1 MKLFHKILI
10 LYILLVTI
18 SSICVAVE
26 SEEVETVK
34 DVKYPQEHWYNLTMM
49 GMKIG
54 YVHQFIDKTV
64 YQGEDMIRTKT
75 DMVMQFKGAGNDLR
89 VENNRI
95 EYSDAKFMPRYFVMT
110 SNESGEKR
118 VEGKIIDGV
127 AYITT
132 TINDEETKTEIAI
145 PPNTISDSVAV
156 DNLLS
161 KNLLKSGA
169 RLAYQTFNLDL
180 QKIVDSELNV
190 IEEAELTYQSQE
202 KQVFVLE
209 NKVDIMGG
217 ITIRLWI
224 DKDGITYKFITEIT
238 GLSIDATKTDSKI
251 ALGEIEELDIVL
263 RTRIIPSGKKPRRG
277 ANHFMAKVQHS
288 EGSLTNIIMT
298 NDHQVLNLD
307 SEMKGTLQIEKSEI
321 DEENCPKLPIQSP
334 ELKEYL
340 SSTVFVEADHP
351 DIHAQALKILDGET
365 NSWRA
370 AKKLSRWV
378 YKSIDEKGL
387 SGGYSSSLTTLNTL
401 SGDCTE
407 HTVLLIALAR
417 SVGIPAR
424 ICAGLVFAKDAF
436 YYHFWPEVYVGE
448 WVQMDP
454 TFGQFVADANHIL
467 LQGGMLESGTMVEYT
482 EGVFRTM
489 NQLEIDIVE

>member
-1 MKLFHKILI
+1 MKLSFQFTFILI
-10 LYILLVTI
+10 MLLTI
-18 SSICVAVE
+18 SSICIAVE
-26 SEEVETVK
+26 NEKVDTDK
-34 DVKYPQEHWYNLTMM
+34 DTKYPQEHWYNLTMM

-54 YVHQFIDKTV
+54 YVHQFIDETV
-64 YQGEDMIRTKT
+64 YQGEEMLRTKT
-75 DMVMQFKGAGNDLR
+75 DMVMQFKGAGNEMR
-89 VENNRI
+89 IENNRI

-118 VEGKIIDGV
+118 VEGKIIAGV

-132 TINDEETKTEIAI
+132 TLNGEETKTEVDI
-145 PPNTISDSVAV
+145 PAGTISDSAAV

-161 KNLLKSGA
+161 QNLLKTGEKTT
-169 RLAYQTFNLDL
+169 YQTFNLDL
-180 QKIVDSELNV
+180 QDIVNCELSV
-190 IEEAELTYQSQE
+190 TEETELTYQSEE
-202 KQVFVLE
+202 KQVYVLE
-209 NKVDIMGG
+209 NRVDMMGG
-217 ITIRLWI
+217 ITIRLWV
-224 DKDGITYKFITEIT
+224 DQEGITYKFITDMP
-238 GLSIDATKTDSKI
+238 GLSVIATKTDSKT

-263 RTRIIPSGKKPRRG
+263 RTRIIPSGLKPRKG
-277 ANHFMAKVQHS
+277 ANQFKAKVQHS
-288 EGSLTNIIMT
+288 EGSLTDILMT
-298 NDHQVLNLD
+298 NNQQTLNLD
-307 SEMKGTLQIEKSEI
+307 TKASGTLQIEIAEI
-321 DEENCPKLPIQSP
+321 DEENCPELPIQSP
-334 ELKEYL
+334 ELVEYL
-340 SSTVFVEADHP
+340 SPTVFVEADHP

-387 SGGYSSSLTTLNTL
+387 SGGYSSSLTTLKTL

-424 ICAGLVFAKDAF
+424 ICAGLVYAKDAF
-436 YYHFWPEVYVGE
+436 YYHFWPEVYVGK

-454 TFGQFVADANHIL
+454 TFGQVIADANHIL

-489 NQLEIDIVE
+489 NQLEIEIVE

>member
-1 MKLFHKILI
+1 MILFQRIT
-10 LYILLVTI
+10 LYFIMIITI

-26 SEEVETVK
+26 SEQVETEK
-34 DVKYPQEHWYNLTMM
+34 DSQYPQEHWYNLTMM

-64 YQGEDMIRTKT
+64 YQGEEMLRSKT
-75 DMVMQFKGAGNDLR
+75 DMVMQFKGAGNEMR

-127 AYITT
+127 AHITT
-132 TINDEETKTEIAI
+132 TMNGVETETEVAI
-145 PPNTISDSVAV
+145 PPSTISDSAAV

-161 KNLLKSGA
+161 QNLLKAGEK
-169 RLAYQTFNLDL
+169 LAYQTFNLDL
-180 QKIVDSELNV
+180 QDIVNCELSV
-190 IEEAELTYQSQE
+190 TEETELTYQSEE
-202 KQVFVLE
+202 KQVYVLD
-209 NKVDIMGG
+209 NRVDMMGG
-217 ITIRLWI
+217 ITIRLWV
-224 DKDGITYKFITEIT
+224 DQKGITYKFITEMP
-238 GLSIDATKTDSKI
+238 GLSVVATKTDRKT
-251 ALGEIEELDIVL
+251 ALGEIEELDIML
-263 RTRIIPSGKKPRRG
+263 RTRIIPSGKKPRKG
-277 ANHFMAKVQHS
+277 ANQFIANIQHS
-288 EGSLTNIIMT
+288 EGHLIDIIMT
-298 NDHQVLNLD
+298 NNQQTLNLD
-307 SEMKGTLQIEKSEI
+307 SKLTGTLHIEMAEI
-321 DEENCPKLPIQSP
+321 VEEKCLELPIQSP
-334 ELKEYL
+334 QLEKYL
-340 SSTVFVEADHP
+340 SSTVFVESDHP
-351 DIHAQALKILDGET
+351 DIQAQALKVLDGET

-370 AKKLSRWV
+370 AKKLSKWV

-387 SGGYSSSLTTLNTL
+387 SGGYSSSLTTLKTL

-424 ICAGLVFAKDAF
+424 ICAGLVYAKDAF

-454 TFGQFVADANHIL
+454 TFGQVVADANHIL

>member
-1 MKLFHKILI
+1 MKLFQKITLI
-10 LYILLVTI
+10 FILFITI
-18 SSICVAVE
+18 SSISYAVE
-26 SEEVETVK
+26 NEQVETEM
-34 DVKYPQEHWYNLTMM
+34 DLKYPQEHWYNLTMM
-49 GMKIG
+49 GMKVG

-118 VEGKIIDGV
+118 VEGKIIDGI

-132 TINDEETKTEIAI
+132 TINDEDTKTEVAI
-145 PPNTISDSVAV
+145 PQNTISDSVAV

-161 KNLLKSGA
+161 KNLLKSGEK
-169 RLAYQTFNLDL
+169 LVYQTFNLDL
-180 QKIVDSELNV
+180 QKIVNSELSV
-190 IEEAELTYQSQE
+190 LEEAELTYQSE
-202 KQVFVLE
+202 DKQVFVLE

-217 ITIRLWI
+217 IIVRLWV
-224 DKDGITYKFITEIT
+224 DKDGATYKFITEIT
-238 GLSIDATKTDSKI
+238 GFSIIATKTDSKT
-251 ALGEIEELDIVL
+251 ALGEIDELDIVL
-263 RTRIIPSGKKPRRG
+263 RTRIIPSGKKPRQG
-277 ANHFMAKVQHS
+277 ARQLIAMVQHS
-288 EGSLTNIIMT
+288 KGNLSDIIMT
-298 NDHQVLNLD
+298 NNQQTLNMESD
-307 SEMKGTLQIEKSEI
+307 MSGTLQIMMAEI
-321 DEENCPKLPIQSP
+321 DEENCPELPIESP
-334 ELKEYL
+334 DLEKYL
-340 SSTVFVEADHP
+340 TSTVYVEAGHP
-351 DIHAQALKILDGET
+351 DIQAQALKILDGET

-370 AKKLSRWV
+370 AKKLCRWV

-387 SGGYSSSLTTLNTL
+387 SGDYSSSLTTLKTL

-454 TFGQFVADANHIL
+454 TFGQVIADANHIL

-482 EGVFRTM
+482 EGVFKTL
-489 NQLEIDIVE
+489 NQLEIEIVE

>member
-1 MKLFHKILI
+1 MKLFQRVTLI
-10 LYILLVTI
+10 FIMVITL

-26 SEEVETVK
+26 SEKVETEK
-34 DVKYPQEHWYNLTMM
+34 DFKYPQEHWYNLTMM

-64 YQGEDMIRTKT
+64 YHGEEMMRTKI
-75 DMVMQFKGAGNDLR
+75 DMVMQFKGVGNNLR

-95 EYSDAKFMPRYFVMT
+95 EYSDAKFMPRYFLMT

-118 VEGKIIDGV
+118 VEGKILDGI
-127 AYITT
+127 AYIKTM
-132 TINDEETKTEIAI
+132 INGEETEAEVSV
-145 PPNTISDSVAV
+145 PPNTISDSVAI

-161 KNLLKSGA
+161 KNLLKAGEK
-169 RLAYQTFNLDL
+169 LAYQTFNLDL
-180 QKIVDSELNV
+180 QKIVNCELNV
-190 IEEAELTYQSQE
+190 IEESEFTYQSE
-202 KQVFVLE
+202 KMQVFVLE
-209 NKVDIMGG
+209 NRVDMMGG

-224 DKDGITYKFITEIT
+224 DREGTTYKFITEMP
-238 GLSIDATKTDSKI
+238 GLSVVATKTDSKT

-263 RTRIIPSGKKPRRG
+263 RTRIIPSGKNPRRG
-277 ANHFMAKVQHS
+277 ANQFKANIQHS
-288 EGSLTNIIMT
+288 EGNLTDIIMT
-298 NDHQVLNLD
+298 NDHQTLNLV
-307 SEMKGTLQIEKSEI
+307 SEMSGTLQIVKDEI
-321 DEENCPKLPIQSP
+321 DEKECPDLPIQSAGL
-334 ELKEYL
+334 EQYL
-340 SSTVFVEADHP
+340 TSTVFVEADHP
-351 DIHAQALKILDGET
+351 DIQAQALRILGGET
-365 NSWRA
+365 NAWRA
-370 AKKLSRWV
+370 SKKLCRWV
-378 YKSIDEKGL
+378 YTSIDEKGL
-387 SGGYSSSLTTLNTL
+387 SGGYSSSLTTLKTL

-454 TFGQFVADANHIL
+454 TFGQVVADANHIL

>member
-1 MKLFHKILI
+1 MNLYLKITTTFIMLI
-10 LYILLVTI
+10 TI

-26 SEEVETVK
+26 SEQVETEI
-34 DVKYPQEHWYNLTMM
+34 DLKYPQEHWYNLTMM

-54 YVHQFIDKTV
+54 HVYQFIDKTV
-64 YQGEDMIRTKT
+64 YQDEEMIRTKT

-89 VENNRI
+89 VENNRV
-95 EYSDAKFMPRYFVMT
+95 EYSDSTFMPRYFVMT
-110 SNESGEKR
+110 SNEGGDKR

-132 TINDEETKTEIAI
+132 TMNGEETETEVTV
-145 PPNTISDSVAV
+145 PPNTISDSVAIN
-156 DNLLS
+156 NLLS
-161 KNLLKSGA
+161 KNLLKTGEK
-169 RLAYQTFNLDL
+169 LVYQTFNLDL
-180 QKIVDSELNV
+180 QRIVNCELSV
-190 IEEAELTYQSQE
+190 IEESGLTYQSE
-202 KQVFVLE
+202 AKKVFILE
-209 NKVDIMGG
+209 NIADMMGG
-217 ITIRLWI
+217 ITVRLWI
-224 DKDGITYKFITEIT
+224 DREGTTYKFITEMS
-238 GLSIDATKTDSKI
+238 GLSVIATKTDSKT

-277 ANHFMAKVQHS
+277 ANQFNANVQHS
-288 EGSLTNIIMT
+288 EGSLTEIIMT
-298 NDHQVLNLD
+298 NDRQTLNLD
-307 SEMKGTLQIEKSEI
+307 SEMSGTIQIDMADINEKE
-321 DEENCPKLPIQSP
+321 CPQLPIQSQ
-334 ELKEYL
+334 EHKQYL

-351 DIHAQALKILDGET
+351 DIQSQAIRILDGET

-370 AKKLSRWV
+370 AQMLNKWV

-387 SGGYSSSLTTLNTL
+387 SGGYSTSLTTLKTL

-424 ICAGLVFAKDAF
+424 ICAGLVYAKDAF

-454 TFGQFVADANHIL
+454 TFGQVIADANHIL
-467 LQGGMLESGTMVEYT
+467 LQGGMLESGTMVEFT
-482 EGVFRTM
+482 EGVFRTL
-489 NQLEIDIVE
+489 NQLEIEIVE

>member
-1 MKLFHKILI
+1 MKLFQRMTLI
-10 LYILLVTI
+10 FIMLITM

-26 SEEVETVK
+26 NGKVET
-34 DVKYPQEHWYNLTMM
+34 DRDSKYPQEHWYNLTMM

-64 YQGEDMIRTKT
+64 YQGEEMHRTKT
-75 DMVMQFKGAGNDLR
+75 DMVMHFKGAGKGIR

-95 EYSDAKFMPRYFVMT
+95 EYSDSKFMPRHFVMT
-110 SNESGEKR
+110 SNETGEKR
-118 VEGKIIDGV
+118 VEGKIIDGI

-132 TINDEETKTEIAI
+132 TMNGEETETEVVV
-145 PPNTISDSVAV
+145 PPNTISDAVAV
-156 DNLLS
+156 DNLLT
-161 KNLLKSGA
+161 KDLLKIGEK
-169 RLAYQTFNLDL
+169 LIYQTFNLDV
-180 QKIVDSELNV
+180 QKIVNCELHV
-190 IEEAELTYQSQE
+190 AEETELTYQSEE
-202 KQVFVLE
+202 KQVYVLE
-209 NKVDIMGG
+209 NRVDIMGG
-217 ITIRLWI
+217 LTIRLWV
-224 DKDGITYKFITEIT
+224 DRDGTTYKFITEMP
-238 GLSIDATKTDSKI
+238 GLSVVATKTDSKT

-263 RTRIIPSGKKPRRG
+263 RTRIIPSGKKPKKG
-277 ANHFMAKVQHS
+277 ANRFTANVQYS
-288 EGSLTNIIMT
+288 EGHLTDIILTNNQQT
-298 NDHQVLNLD
+298 LNLD
-307 SEMKGTLQIEKSEI
+307 SKMSGTLQIKMVEI
-321 DEENCPKLPIQSP
+321 DEENCPQLPIQSP

-351 DIHAQALKILDGET
+351 DIHAQALRILDGET

-378 YKSIDEKGL
+378 HKSIDEKGL
-387 SGGYSSSLTTLNTL
+387 SGGYSSSLTTLKTL

-424 ICAGLVFAKDAF
+424 ICAGLVYAKDAF

-448 WVQMDP
+448 WIQMDP
-454 TFGQFVADANHIL
+454 TFGQVIADANHIL

-482 EGVFRTM
+482 EGVFRTL
-489 NQLEIDIVE
+489 NQLEINIVE

>member
-1 MKLFHKILI
+1 MKLFQKITLI
-10 LYILLVTI
+10 FIMFITI
-18 SSICVAVE
+18 SSISYAVE
-26 SEEVETVK
+26 NGQLETGR

-64 YQGEDMIRTKT
+64 YQGEEMIRTKT
-75 DMVMQFKGAGNDLR
+75 DMVMQFKGVGNDLR

-132 TINDEETKTEIAI
+132 TMNGEETETEVAV
-145 PPNTISDSVAV
+145 PPETISDSVAI

-161 KNLLKSGA
+161 KNLLKAGEK
-169 RLAYQTFNLDL
+169 LAYQTFNLDL
-180 QKIVDSELNV
+180 QKIINSELRV
-190 IEEAELTYQSQE
+190 IEESELTIQSEE
-202 KQVFVLE
+202 KSVFILE
-209 NKVDIMGG
+209 NSVDIMGG

-224 DKDGITYKFITEIT
+224 DREGTTYKFITEMPGI
-238 GLSIDATKTDSKI
+238 SVVATKTDSKT

-263 RTRIIPSGKKPRRG
+263 RTRIIPSGKKPRKG
-277 ANHFMAKVQHS
+277 ANQFIANIQHS
-288 EGSLTNIIMT
+288 EGNLTEIIMT
-298 NDHQVLNLD
+298 NDHQTLNLD
-307 SEMKGTLQIEKSEI
+307 SEKSGTLQIEMVEI
-321 DEENCPKLPIQSP
+321 DQEKCPELPIQSP

-351 DIHAQALKILDGET
+351 DIHAAALRILDGET

-370 AKKLSRWV
+370 AEKLCRWV

-387 SGGYSSSLTTLNTL
+387 SGGYSTSLTTLKTL

-407 HTVLLIALAR
+407 HTVLLMALAR

-436 YYHFWPEVYVGE
+436 YYHFWPDVYVGE

-454 TFGQFVADANHIL
+454 TFGQVVADANHIL

-489 NQLEIDIVE
+489 NQLEIDVVE

>member
-1 MKLFHKILI
+1 MKLIQI
-10 LYILLVTI
+10 ITLYFILLFTI
-18 SSICVAVE
+18 SSIYGAVE
-26 SEEVETVK
+26 SEKVETDK
-34 DVKYPQEHWYNLTMM
+34 DSKYPQDHWYNLTMM

-54 YVHQFIDKTV
+54 YVHQFIDETV
-64 YQGEDMIRTKT
+64 YQGEEMLRTKT
-75 DMVMQFKGAGNDLR
+75 DMVMQFKGGGNDLR

-118 VEGKIIDGV
+118 VEGKIIEGV

-132 TINDEETKTEIAI
+132 TIDGEETDAEVAI
-145 PPNTISDSVAV
+145 PPNTISDAAAI

-161 KNLLKSGA
+161 QNRLKAGEN
-169 RLAYQTFNLDL
+169 LAYQTFNLDI
-180 QKIVDSELNV
+180 QEIVNCELSV
-190 IEEAELTYQSQE
+190 IEESELSYQSE
-202 KQVFVLE
+202 AKQVYVIDT
-209 NKVDIMGG
+209 KVDMMGG
-217 ITIRLWI
+217 ITIRLWV
-224 DKDGITYKFITEIT
+224 DRDGITYKFITEMS
-238 GLSIDATKTDSKI
+238 GVSVVAAKTDRKT
-251 ALGEIEELDIVL
+251 ALGEIEELDIIL
-263 RTRIIPSGKKPRRG
+263 KTRIIPSGKNPRIG
-277 ANHFMAKVQHS
+277 ASQFIAKVQHS
-288 EGSLTNIIMT
+288 EGSLKEIIMS
-298 NDHQVLNLD
+298 NDQQTLELD
-307 SEMKGTLQIEKSEI
+307 TEMAGTLQIEMAEI
-321 DEENCPKLPIQSP
+321 DEEKSPELPIQSP
-334 ELKEYL
+334 ELEKYL
-340 SSTVFVEADHP
+340 SSTVFVESDHP
-351 DIHAQALKILDGET
+351 DIHAQALRILDGET

-387 SGGYSSSLTTLNTL
+387 SGGFSSSLTTLKTL

-424 ICAGLVFAKDAF
+424 ICAGLVYARDAF

-454 TFGQFVADANHIL
+454 TFGQVIADANHIL

-482 EGVFRTM
+482 EGVFRTL